1 MKGPIKSALSVALA
15 LAASQA
21 FALGLGPIQI
31 KSGLNQPL
39 LAEIPIV
46 ADSAAEA
53 EDLRVDLAS
62 AEDFVRVGLNR
73 ARVTVPIEFSVAN
86 NGRGQ
91 RVIRLTTKE
100 AVREPFLDFLI
111 EANWGKGKLLR
122 EYTVLL
128 DPPVTAPAVLATAP
142 KPAEKPKPV
151 EAAPRAPVSQP
162 RAEAP
167 KPVAQAAPAPTPAPR
182 PAPAASPAPAAPTA
196 AHKGEY
202 TVQRGDTLSQIAHEV
217 GDDPRDLNRTLLAL
231 YKANP
236 EAFYRENMNALKTG
250 AVLRIPSADEVR
262 AAGSLNEAAAAVRAQ
277 QQSWQESVAPTL
289 VANTGAAAATDKQ
302 AAAPAAEQKHGSE
315 RLALVPPSSGTG
327 NEAGASKGG
336 SAAGS
341 KDAAALRSDLAR
353 TKEALTSREQETGE
367 LKSRVSQLEE
377 INNKSQRLISLKDS
391 EIAELQNKLKQLEAG
406 KAGAKPT
413 DTSAAATKP
422 AAPAPE
428 PAATAATPS
437 AAPAA
442 TPVAAPAP
450 SATAPTTAATPPPPA
465 AAAPAQ
471 AATQAP
477 AAPAAAASTS
487 PSAATPA
494 PSQAAAPKP
503 VTATATKPAAPATG
517 KPWYADYVDNPYVL
531 YGGTGGILLL
541 IAGWLMTRASGG
553 KKPNPRPLAAGAA
566 AAAEAADA
574 DPHAALE
581 QEVESYYDGAPGTDA
596 AQPSRAGLDG
606 GEEDEMEQLRSHFD
620 HGDSE
625 RFVALAH
632 TLREKFP
639 EDSAEWR
646 EASELGRQLLPG
658 SPLFAASGSHD
669 GHDPDDF
676 FFRDEAAH
684 AGETAAENEHDAH
697 IQAMLDHDEPLA
709 FESRDMVASD
719 PHDLPDLEFEQTF
732 HKEVEAVTQPP
743 IEEAQAGA
751 ERAPFLDEDTIG
763 TRLDLARA
771 YLDMGDPEGARSML
785 DEVLAEGNAVQKEE
799 ARKLLSEL
807 S

>member
-167 KPVAQAAPAPTPAPR
+167 KPVAQAAPAPAPAPR

-262 AAGSLNEAAAAVRAQ
+262 AAGSLNEAAAAVRA
-277 QQSWQESVAPTL
+277 
-289 VANTGAAAATDKQ
+289 
-302 AAAPAAEQKHGSE
+302 
-315 RLALVPPSSGTG
+315 
-327 NEAGASKGG
+327 
-336 SAAGS
+336 
-341 KDAAALRSDLAR
+341 
-353 TKEALTSREQETGE
+353 
-367 LKSRVSQLEE
+367 
-377 INNKSQRLISLKDS
+377 
-391 EIAELQNKLKQLEAG
+391 
-406 KAGAKPT
+406 
-413 DTSAAATKP
+413 
-422 AAPAPE
+422 
-428 PAATAATPS
+428 
-437 AAPAA
+437 
-442 TPVAAPAP
+442 
-450 SATAPTTAATPPPPA
+450 
-465 AAAPAQ
+465 
-471 AATQAP
+471 
-477 AAPAAAASTS
+477 
-487 PSAATPA
+487 
-494 PSQAAAPKP
+494 
-503 VTATATKPAAPATG
+503 
-517 KPWYADYVDNPYVL
+517 
-531 YGGTGGILLL
+531 
-541 IAGWLMTRASGG
+541 
-553 KKPNPRPLAAGAA
+553 
-566 AAAEAADA
+566 
-574 DPHAALE
+574 
-581 QEVESYYDGAPGTDA
+581 
-596 AQPSRAGLDG
+596 
-606 GEEDEMEQLRSHFD
+606 
-620 HGDSE
+620 
-625 RFVALAH
+625 
-632 TLREKFP
+632 
-639 EDSAEWR
+639 
-646 EASELGRQLLPG
+646 
-658 SPLFAASGSHD
+658 
-669 GHDPDDF
+669 
-676 FFRDEAAH
+676 
-684 AGETAAENEHDAH
+684 
-697 IQAMLDHDEPLA
+697 
-709 FESRDMVASD
+709 
-719 PHDLPDLEFEQTF
+719 
-732 HKEVEAVTQPP
+732 
-743 IEEAQAGA
+743 
-751 ERAPFLDEDTIG
+751 
-763 TRLDLARA
+763 
-771 YLDMGDPEGARSML
+771 
-785 DEVLAEGNAVQKEE
+785 
-799 ARKLLSEL
+799 
-807 S
+807 